1 MVRLA
6 DYRLVSQLG
15 DSGTGT
21 AHLARSPAGQVV
33 VVRTVREPLA
43 AEPLFRARYRWE
55 TEAARAVRGPFTA
68 AVLDADPEAAVPWLA
83 AEFCVGPSLSEA
95 VAALGLPDPGALA
108 AIGASLAGALT
119 AIHATGLV
127 HGDLKPANVV
137 VTPAGPK
144 VIDFGVAKAAVPG
157 GGTPGTGEPAAEPV
171 GSPGFMAPE
180 QITHAVPAGA
190 PADVFALGALL
201 GLCATGRNP
210 HGAGNAPHVI
220 HRTLHEPPDLVGVPD
235 QEWESFLARCLAKS
249 PYARPTVPEVLAW
262 CVARATPYPW
272 WEQEEVAALI
282 HVHEESLAE
291 RLSAEEQD

>member
-15 DSGTGT
+15 DGGTGT
-21 AHLARSPAGQVV
+21 AHLARSPAGQIVV
-33 VVRTVREPLA
+33 VKAVREDLA
-43 AEPLFRARYRWE
+43 VEPLFRARYRWE

-95 VAALGLPDPGALA
+95 VAALGLPDPAALG

-137 VTPAGPK
+137 VTAAGPK
-144 VIDFGVAKAAVPG
+144 VIDFGVAKAAASG
-157 GGTPGTGEPAAEPV
+157 HGTAGESA

-220 HRTLHEPPDLVGVPD
+220 HRTLHEEPDLLGVPD
-235 QEWESFLARCLAKS
+235 QEWQAFLGGCLAKS

-291 RLSAEEQD
+291 RLAAEEQEQD

>member
-6 DYRLVSQLG
+6 GYRLVSQLG
-15 DSGTGT
+15 DGGTGT

-33 VVRTVREPLA
+33 VVKAVRESLA

-68 AVLDADPEAAVPWLA
+68 VVLDADPEAAVPWLA

-95 VAALGLPDPGALA
+95 VAALGLPDPGALG
-108 AIGASLAGALT
+108 AIGASLAAALT

-137 VTPAGPK
+137 VTATGPK

-157 GGTPGTGEPAAEPV
+157 HGTSGEPA

-220 HRTLHEPPDLVGVPD
+220 HRTLHEEPDLVGVPD
-235 QEWESFLARCLAKS
+235 QEWQAFLGGCLAKS

-291 RLSAEEQD
+291 RLVAEEQEQERD

>member
-15 DSGTGT
+15 DGGTGT

-33 VVRTVREPLA
+33 VVKAVREDLA
-43 AEPLFRARYRWE
+43 VEPLFRARYRWE

-68 AVLDADPEAAVPWLA
+68 AVRDADPEAAVPWLA

-95 VAALGLPDPGALA
+95 VAALGLPDPAALG

-137 VTPAGPK
+137 VTAAGPK
-144 VIDFGVAKAAVPG
+144 VIDFGVAKAAASG
-157 GGTPGTGEPAAEPV
+157 HGTAGESA

-220 HRTLHEPPDLVGVPD
+220 HRTLHEEPDLLGVPD
-235 QEWESFLARCLAKS
+235 QEWQAFLGGCLAKS

-291 RLSAEEQD
+291 RLAAEEQEQD

>member
-15 DSGTGT
+15 EGGTGT

-33 VVRTVREPLA
+33 VVKAVREDLA
-43 AEPLFRARYRWE
+43 VEPLFRARYRWE

-95 VAALGLPDPGALA
+95 VAALGLPDPAALG

-137 VTPAGPK
+137 VTAAGPK
-144 VIDFGVAKAAVPG
+144 VIDFGVAKAATSG
-157 GGTPGTGEPAAEPV
+157 HGTAGEPV

-180 QITHAVPAGA
+180 QITHVVPAGA

-220 HRTLHEPPDLVGVPD
+220 HRTLHEEPDLVGVPD
-235 QEWESFLARCLAKS
+235 QEWQAFLGGCLAKS

-291 RLSAEEQD
+291 RLAAEEQEQEQD